1 MKKTLIIYLLLLLIG
16 MSISGCISSES
27 YSPIKYIITI
37 ETNEQAT
44 MYLPV
49 LLDLPDNTVADL
61 VYLLKVDTKESPK
74 IKVSYDVVDTIYGKA
89 LRIATT
95 GNVSLMADSSF
106 KYYDSHPEMPLS
118 PFKAEYENAPKFF
131 NVSMKINE
139 KNAYTS
145 FHWAYLE
152 TNNTNQ
158 VKVRIYNRANTKMGG
173 ESYYSLSDG
182 SDERNHFF
190 TIKPGWQ
197 PIGFQRNVG
206 YY

>member
-1 MKKTLIIYLLLLLIG
+1 MNKTLILLILFIG
-16 MSISGCISSES
+16 ISISGCISSES
-27 YSPIKYIITI
+27 YSPIKYMITI
-37 ETNEQAT
+37 ETNEPT
-44 MYLPV
+44 TLYLPV

-61 VYLLKVDTKESPK
+61 VDYLKIEKKESPD
-74 IKVSYDVVDTIYGKA
+74 IEVSYDVIDTIHGKA
-89 LRIATT
+89 LRINTS
-95 GNVSLMADSSF
+95 GNVSLMADSGF
-106 KYYDSHPEMPLS
+106 KYYNSHSEMPLS

-131 NVSMKINE
+131 NVSMKIYEINT
-139 KNAYTS
+139 YTS

-182 SDERNHFF
+182 SDERNHFI

-197 PIGFQRNVG
+197 PIGFQRKVG